1 MPHPKT
7 LIFDLGNVIVPFDFT
22 RAYRRFEELTGIPP
36 EEQRARIAATG
47 LVPKL
52 ETGLIEPED
61 FVDKLTAALGAPMSY
76 ADFRDLWVSIFHH
89 ETLIPESLF
98 VSLASRYRLVLLSNT
113 NAIHFDMIRE
123 NYPHLG
129 HFDHW
134 VLSHEVKAMKPSPA
148 IYAAAIEHAHALPE
162 ECFFT
167 DDIPEYV
174 AGARAAGIDAE
185 QFLGYD
191 KLLSD
196 LRTRGVEV

>member
-22 RAYRRFEELTGIPP
+22 HAYRRFEELTGMTP
-36 EEQRARIAATG
+36 EQQRARIAATG

-61 FVDKLTAALGAPMSY
+61 FVDKLTRELGAPMTY
-76 ADFRDLWVSIFHH
+76 GEFRDLWVSIFHH

-98 VSLASRYRLVLLSNT
+98 VALKNRYRLVLLSNT

-123 NYPHLG
+123 TYPHLG

-148 IYAAAIEHAHALPE
+148 IYAAAIEHARANPE

-185 QFLGYD
+185 QFLGYE

-196 LRTRGVEV
+196 LRARGVEV

>member
-1 MPHPKT
+1 MPQPKT

-22 RAYRRFEELTGIPP
+22 NAYRRFEQLTGLPP
-36 EEQRARIAATG
+36 EEQRSRITATG

-61 FVDKLTAALGAPMSY
+61 FVDQLTTALGAPMSY
-76 ADFRDLWVSIFHH
+76 ADFRELWVSIFHR

-98 VSLASRYRLVLLSNT
+98 QSLAGRYRLVLLSNT
-113 NAIHFDMIRE
+113 NEIHFSMIRE
-123 NYPHLG
+123 TYPHLG
-129 HFDHW
+129 YFDHW
-134 VLSHEVKAMKPSPA
+134 VLSHEVKAMKPSPV
-148 IYAAAIEHAHALPE
+148 IYAAAIEHAKAQPG

-191 KLLSD
+191 KLLAD
-196 LRTRGVEV
+196 LQARGVEV

>member
-7 LIFDLGNVIVPFDFT
+7 IIFDLGNVIVPFDFT
-22 RAYRRFEELTGIPP
+22 HAYERFEQLTGMTPDQ
-36 EEQRARIAATG
+36 QRARIHATG
-47 LVPKL
+47 LVPRL

-61 FVDKLTAALGAPMSY
+61 FVNQLTEALGAPMSY
-76 ADFRDLWVSIFHH
+76 SALRDLWVSIFHR

-98 VSLASRYRLVLLSNT
+98 VALKDRYRLLLLSNT
-113 NAIHFDMIRE
+113 NEIHFSMIRE
-123 NYPHLG
+123 TYPHLG

-148 IYAAAIEHAHALPE
+148 IYAAAITQARARPE

-185 QFLGYD
+185 QFLGYE

-196 LRTRGVEV
+196 LRSRGVEV

>member
-1 MPHPKT
+1 MPSPKT

-22 RAYRRFEELTGIPP
+22 HAYRRFEQMTGMPP
-36 EEQRARIAATG
+36 EEQKRRIGETG
-47 LVPKL
+47 LVTLL
-52 ETGLIEPED
+52 ESGLIEPED
-61 FVDKLTAALGAPMSY
+61 FVRQLTGVLGAPLSY
-76 ADFRDLWVSIFHH
+76 AEFRDLWVSIFHR

-98 VSLASRYRLVLLSNT
+98 QSLKGRYRLVLLSNT
-113 NAIHFDMIRE
+113 NAIHFGMIRE
-123 NYPHLG
+123 TYPHLG

-134 VLSHEVKAMKPSPA
+134 VLSHEVKAMKPSPV
-148 IYAAAIEHAHALPE
+148 IYAAAIEHAQALPG

-191 KLLSD
+191 KLLAD
-196 LRTRGVEV
+196 LRARGVEI